1 MAGERDWEKE
11 LAKIDRQLASLPD
24 EQLLPE
30 REAGTWKKREVA
42 PAKSTKAPPAPGRS
56 VSAESDRPRK
66 GLMYLR
72 VLLSLALGAG
82 MLFWPYEARCGVGL
96 VAYLGAVAV
105 VIASG
110 IWSSI
115 WTWRHRASRAHALSL
130 LVILWGLVLGS
141 TEVLPRIGYTKP
153 DPLHPASWACH

>member
-1 MAGERDWEKE
+1 MPGERDWEKE
-11 LAKIDRQLASLPD
+11 LAKIDRQLASMPD

-30 REAGTWKKREVA
+30 REAGSWKKREVPSA
-42 PAKSTKAPPAPGRS
+42 KPAKAPGGS
-56 VSAESDRPRK
+56 VPVERGRPRK
-66 GLMYLR
+66 AWLMYVR

-82 MLFWPYEARCGVGL
+82 MLFWPYEARCGAGL
-96 VAYLGAVAV
+96 AAYLGAVGL

-115 WTWRHRASRAHALSL
+115 WTWRHRAARAHALSL
-130 LVILWGLVLGS
+130 LVVLWGLVLGS

>member
-1 MAGERDWEKE
+1 MPGERDWEKE
-11 LAKIDRQLASLPD
+11 LAKIDRQLASMPD

-30 REAGTWKKREVA
+30 REAGTWKKREV
-42 PAKSTKAPPAPGRS
+42 PTAKAAKAPGGS
-56 VSAESDRPRK
+56 VPVERGRPRK
-66 GLMYLR
+66 AWLIYAR
-72 VLLSLALGAG
+72 VLLALALGAG
-82 MLFWPYEARCGVGL
+82 MLFWPYEARCGAGL

-130 LVILWGLVLGS
+130 LVILWGLVLCS
-141 TEVLPRIGYTKP
+141 TAVLPRIGYTKP

>member
-1 MAGERDWEKE
+1 MPGERDWEKE
-11 LAKIDRQLASLPD
+11 LAKIDRQLASMPD

-30 REAGTWKKREVA
+30 REVGSWKKREVGTV
-42 PAKSTKAPPAPGRS
+42 KSTKAPPPGGS
-56 VSAESDRPRK
+56 VSVERGSPRK

-82 MLFWPYEARCGVGL
+82 MLFWPYEARCGAGL
-96 VAYLGAVAV
+96 AAYLGAVGL

-130 LVILWGLVLGS
+130 LVVLWGLVLGS

-153 DPLHPASWACH
+153 DPIHPASWACR

>member
-1 MAGERDWEKE
+1 MPGERDWEKE
-11 LAKIDRQLASLPD
+11 LAKIDRQLAAMPD

-30 REAGTWKKREVA
+30 REAGSWKKREA
-42 PAKSTKAPPAPGRS
+42 PTAKAAKAPGGSAPVERGRPPKAWLTY
-56 VSAESDRPRK
+56 V
-66 GLMYLR
+66 R

-96 VAYLGAVAV
+96 AAYLGAVGV

-110 IWSSI
+110 IWSSV

-130 LVILWGLVLGS
+130 LVVLWGLVLAS
-141 TEVLPRIGYTKP
+141 TEVLPRVGYTKP
-153 DPLHPASWACH
+153 DPLHPASWACR